1 MTIIHRLMYLGS
13 MKTFLIS
20 LMIILASCA
29 RAPLIERSQNSRKTN
44 SPPVL
49 IDTLDKET
57 FFKTLR
63 SHINIMK
70 SSGIIHDPM
79 QFGERK
85 INKAD
90 YIAALENLLLHEE
103 DWLMWI
109 NNHFDF
115 YEIYGK
121 EDWSEVLVTGYYE
134 PRVSGSKNK
143 TLIHSQALYATPSDL
158 VTIDL
163 KNFAYKFPK
172 GSKLNVIQGRMV
184 NQNLM
189 PYYPRAE
196 IDKLNGPISD
206 SAALAWVDPIDA
218 FFIQIQGSGTVVFNE
233 SEDKHEEMRVGY
245 DNQNGYGYTPIG
257 KFLTDH
263 IPMQEMSMQKIRA
276 HLKTLSLPQQQSI
289 MNKNA
294 SYVFFKKLE
303 GPALTYGGMEVS
315 NGRTIATD
323 SHLYSKGAMAFLDIE
338 EPVFETVDSHE
349 VLHWEKKPRIVF
361 DQDTGGAIKGGG
373 RVDLF
378 FGSDELSAQKA
389 GVMKQMG
396 KLYYLVPRP

>member
-1 MTIIHRLMYLGS
+1 MYLGS

-20 LMIILASCA
+20 LIIILASCA
-29 RAPLIERSQNSRKTN
+29 RAPLTERSQNSRLTS
-44 SPPVL
+44 SPPAL
-49 IDTLDKET
+49 TDSLEKES
-57 FFKTLR
+57 FFSTLR
-63 SHINIMK
+63 SHIEVMK
-70 SSGIIHDPM
+70 SSGIVHDPM
-79 QFGERK
+79 QFGDRK
-85 INKAD
+85 ISKAD
-90 YIAALENLLLHEE
+90 YILALENLLGHEE
-103 DWLMWI
+103 DWLIYI

-121 EDWSEVLVTGYYE
+121 EDWNEVLVTGYYE
-134 PRVSGSKNK
+134 PRVQGSKVK
-143 TLIHSQALYATPSDL
+143 TAVYSQPLYSTPSDL
-158 VTIDL
+158 VIIDL

-172 GSKLNVIQGRMV
+172 GSKLNVIQGRLQ

-189 PYYPRAE
+189 PYYSRAE
-196 IDKLNGPISD
+196 IDSIKGPIAD
-206 SAALAWVDPIDA
+206 TQALAWVDPVDA
-218 FFIQIQGSGTVVFNE
+218 FFIQIQGSGTVVL
-233 SEDKHEEMRVGY
+233 SPTEEMRVGY
-245 DNQNGYGYTPIG
+245 DNQNGHGYMAIG

-263 IPMQEMSMQKIRA
+263 IPMKEMSMQKIRQ
-276 HLKTLSLPQQQSI
+276 HLKTLSPSEQQKI
-289 MNKNA
+289 LNKNP
-294 SYVFFKKLE
+294 SYVFFKKLD

-323 SHLYSKGAMAFLDIE
+323 SHLYSKGAIAFLDIE

-349 VLHWEKKPRIVF
+349 VLHWEKRQRLVF

-396 KLYYLVPRP
+396 KLFYLVPKK